1 MTLSEAIKLTDLVT
15 KEAKSC
21 KLSDQ
26 EIAGIQF
33 LQTSAKKS
41 YLIDNGWIEV
51 PGEAG
56 GTAWMFDVAGTPH
69 YFDLE
74 AAYELE
80 MHGAGHYSLVGEDAL
95 GGLLSANDV
104 ALGEA
109 QEAAY
114 FAEHGV
120 HRGIPPNY

>member
-1 MTLSEAIKLTDLVT
+1 MGQNQIKDGLAAWEQGAYDLLEGACDRAGELAQKLKAKVLTD
-15 KEAKSC
+15 S
-21 KLSDQ
+21 
-26 EIAGIQF
+26 
-33 LQTSAKKS
+33 
-41 YLIDNGWIEV
+41 GWKEV

-56 GTAWMFDVAGTPH
+56 GTAWMFMLAGTPH

-74 AAYELE
+74 GAYELE
-80 MHGAGHYSLVGEDAL
+80 TSGAGHSSLLAEEAIA
-95 GGLLSANDV
+95 GLLSANDV

-114 FAEHGV
+114 YAEHGV

>member
-1 MTLSEAIKLTDLVT
+1 MTLSEALKFTDLVL
-15 KEAKSC
+15 KEAQHC
-21 KLSDQ
+21 KLNED
-26 EIAGIQF
+26 EVAAIQF
-33 LQTSAKKS
+33 LQTNAKKS

-56 GTAWMFDVAGTPH
+56 GTAWMLDVAGTPH

-74 AAYELE
+74 GAYELE
-80 MHGAGHYSLVGEDAL
+80 TTGGGRYPLIGQEALVG
-95 GGLLSANDV
+95 LLQANDV

-114 FAEHGV
+114 YAEHGV